1 MKDLAIKLS
10 EAQQKRIEAI
20 QIRHN
25 QRDDLSLEGEALG
38 CHLDVWCLLE
48 IIRQGAVK

>member
-1 MKDLAIKLS
+1 MKAITIKLS

-25 QRDDLSLEGEALG
+25 QRDDLSFEGEALG
-38 CHLDVWCLLE
+38 AHLDVWCLLD